1 MLAAGSFVYDVILAD
16 PPWRH
21 EMSRSNRKIENHYPT
36 LALDD
41 IKAIDVP
48 AKPDSV
54 LFLWATSPKLL
65 DAMEVIAAWGFL
77 YRTCAVWVK
86 DRIGMGYYFRQQHE
100 LLLVSRMGTPGAP
113 ETQDRPSSII
123 EYPRCA
129 HSAKPVLAHEDYRAH
144 VPERSAAGDVRPPAT
159 RRVGLV
165 GQRERRAAVRADRD
179 GCIMALPSHQW
190 RRGWLADL
198 PAILSTVTA
207 LVSSQGHSDA

>member
-1 MLAAGSFVYDVILAD
+1 
-16 PPWRH
+16 
-21 EMSRSNRKIENHYPT
+21 MSRSNRKIENHYPT

-129 HSAKPVLAHEDYRAH
+129 HSAKPVLAHEII
-144 VPERSAAGDVRPPAT
+144 ERMYPNARRLEMFARRP
-159 RRVGLV
+159 REGWDLWGNESEGRLS
-165 GQRERRAAVRADRD
+165 GQTEMV
-179 GCIMALPSHQW
+179 
-190 RRGWLADL
+190 
-198 PAILSTVTA
+198 V
-207 LVSSQGHSDA
+207 